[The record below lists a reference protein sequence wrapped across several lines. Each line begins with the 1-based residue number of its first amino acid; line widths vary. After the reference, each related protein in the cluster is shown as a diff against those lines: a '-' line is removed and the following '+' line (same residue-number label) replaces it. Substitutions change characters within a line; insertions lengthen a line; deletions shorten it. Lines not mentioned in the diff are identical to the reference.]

1 MLQQVVAWLIRQ
13 DERKHN
19 FSFKEVIMLDSI
31 KSKWNNLNKKGK
43 MIVVFIGVV
52 AIYAISQIV

>member
-1 MLQQVVAWLIRQ
+1 MQQVVAWLIRQ
-13 DERKHN
+13 DESKLN

-43 MIVVFIGVV
+43 MIVVIVGVV

>member
-1 MLQQVVAWLIRQ
+1 MQQVVAWLIRQ
-13 DERKHN
+13 DERKPN

-31 KSKWNNLNKKGK
+31 KSKWNALNKKGK
-43 MIVVFIGVV
+43 MIVVVVGVV